1 MMALPREISLHEV
14 HRHRDYRRWSC
25 RLDGRRHAR
34 ARGRGCGPD
43 RSTSGISARLSRRK
57 TRRPRADRA
66 LSQDQPR
73 RSRDSGRDARHGEL
87 DWTLRLP
94 LDRRPIEQYGIM
106 YHQLVNAIRAEIP
119 PGVEAYSQKA
129 LSISTSAERQT
140 VALSNGEVISA
151 RLVVLATGLNVG
163 LRHTIGVERRIISA
177 CHSISIGRGRLRR
190 LTVFARCRSTKD
202 CTGGPSARRALWSG
216 LPKACCGACAT
227 GSTRSRNFALNPR
240 HHRRRCRRR
249 PDRPPGV
256 AYGSDRP
263 RASGTRRW
271 RRAVPHA
278 SRARSPCRPISR

>member
-1 MMALPREISLHEV
+1 MRHTDIAIIGGGLAGSTTAAMLGRAGVAAVLIDPRPAYPPDFRVEKLGGREQIERFRKISLAESV
-14 HRHRDYRRWSC
+14 IRAATRDTANWI
-25 RLDGRRHAR
+25 GRF
-34 ARGRGCGPD
+34 GY
-43 RSTSGISARLSRRK
+43 L
-57 TRRPRADRA
+57 
-66 LSQDQPR
+66 
-73 RSRDSGRDARHGEL
+73 
-87 DWTLRLP
+87 

-106 YHQLVNAIRAEIP
+106 YDQLVNAIRAEIP
-119 PGVEAYSQKA
+119 PGVEAIFAKA
-129 LSISTSAERQT
+129 LPISTSAERPT

-163 LRHTIGVERRIISA
+163 LRHTVGVERRIISA

-190 LTVFARCRSTKD
+190 LTVFARCRSTRD
-202 CTGGPSARRALWSG
+202 CTGGPSAGRALWSG

-249 PDRPPGV
+249 PDRPPGA